1 MPLNTVTPSKRVLE
15 LGSTPILLRRFFAFR
30 FRFESLICAI
40 IARKSKDIG
49 KRQKHWCFDR
59 GERAMT
65 KMVGGGHF
73 DKSSTLGRQRSYI
86 NGRYVDVADADTFQ
100 TIHPGTGQPI
110 CDVEI
115 ASEALIGSAVEAAKQ
130 AFTSWS
136 QTPAAERGAI
146 LRRAGEILRER
157 NQELAELETLD
168 TGKAIQETQVVDIIS
183 GVEVLEYYAG
193 IAQALQGS
201 HLDLPPEAFAIM
213 RREPL
218 GVCAAIGAWN
228 YPIQI
233 ALWKSAPAL
242 ACGNTMVFKP
252 SEVTPLTAL
261 KLAEIYTEAGLPDG
275 VFNVALGMGETGAAL
290 VKHPEVAKVSLTGSV
305 ATGKRVAAMAAET
318 LKKVTLELGGK
329 SPIVVFDDCDFE
341 SAVNAALAGN
351 FYSTGQVCSNGTRV
365 FVHEPIFDRF
375 VAELVERTQAIRV
388 GDPFDP
394 DTQMGPLISAVQL
407 DKVAAYLDQARA
419 SDSLEVLCGG
429 DVVATDPLN
438 GGYFVS
444 PAVVVAKTDDHPV
457 VVEEV
462 FGPLMT
468 VLKFSEESEVI
479 NRANDT
485 RLGLAAAIFSQNFA
499 RAHRVANQLQAGT
512 VWINEYNITPA
523 EIPFGGYKES
533 GIGREN
539 GLQTIEHFTQTK
551 TIYANLG
558 KVEPTY

>member
-1 MPLNTVTPSKRVLE
+1 MDVPATAP
-15 LGSTPILLRRFFAFR
+15 FY
-30 FRFESLICAI
+30 
-40 IARKSKDIG
+40 
-49 KRQKHWCFDR
+49 
-59 GERAMT
+59 
-65 KMVGGGHF
+65 
-73 DKSSTLGRQRSYI
+73 DKTSTLGPQRSFI
-86 NGRYVDVADADTFQ
+86 NGSYVSSSSGQTFQ
-100 TIHPGTGQPI
+100 TRHPGTGHVI
-110 CDVEI
+110 CDVETADDRLVDVAV
-115 ASEALIGSAVEAAKQ
+115 ASARAAFAAWSAMPV
-130 AFTSWS
+130 
-136 QTPAAERGAI
+136 AERGAI
-146 LRRAGEILRER
+146 LRRAAALLRDR

-168 TGKAIQETQVVDIIS
+168 TGKAIQETSVVDIIS

-193 IAQALQGS
+193 VTQSLSGS
-201 HLDLPPEAFAIM
+201 HVDLPPEAFAIM

-252 SEVTPLTAL
+252 SEMTPLTAL
-261 KLAEIYTEAGLPDG
+261 KLAEIFTEAGLPDG
-275 VFNVALGMGETGAAL
+275 VFNVVLGKGEVGAAL
-290 VKHPEVAKVSLTGSV
+290 VQHPDVAKVSLTGSV
-305 ATGKRVAAMAAET
+305 ATGKRVAAMAAES

-329 SPIVVFDDCDFE
+329 SPILVFDDCDID
-341 SAVNAALAGN
+341 SAINAALAGN

-365 FVHEPIFDRF
+365 FVHHAIFDRF
-375 VAELVERTQAIRV
+375 VEEVVERTTRIRV

-394 DTQMGPLISAVQL
+394 DTQMGPLISEQQL
-407 DKVAAYLDQARA
+407 NKVVAYFEEAYS
-419 SDSLEVLCGG
+419 SDGVEVLCGG
-429 DVVATDPLN
+429 ETLTSFDLH

-444 PAVVVAKTDDHPV
+444 PAVVVAKTDDHSV
-457 VVEEV
+457 VTEEV

-468 VLKFSEESEVI
+468 ILKFSDESEVI
-479 NRANDT
+479 HRANDT
-485 RLGLAAAIFSQNFA
+485 RLGLAAAVFSQDFA
-499 RAHRVANQLQAGT
+499 RAHRVANHLQAGT

-539 GLQTIEHFTQTK
+539 GLQTIDHFTQTK

>member
-1 MPLNTVTPSKRVLE
+1 MDVPATAP
-15 LGSTPILLRRFFAFR
+15 FY
-30 FRFESLICAI
+30 
-40 IARKSKDIG
+40 
-49 KRQKHWCFDR
+49 
-59 GERAMT
+59 
-65 KMVGGGHF
+65 
-73 DKSSTLGRQRSYI
+73 DKTSTLGPQRSFI
-86 NGRYVDVADADTFQ
+86 NGSYVSSSSGQTFQ
-100 TIHPGTGQPI
+100 TRHPGTGHVI
-110 CDVEI
+110 CDVETADGHLVDAAV
-115 ASEALIGSAVEAAKQ
+115 ASARAAFAAWSAMPV
-130 AFTSWS
+130 
-136 QTPAAERGAI
+136 AERGAI
-146 LRRAGEILRER
+146 LRRAAALLRDR

-168 TGKAIQETQVVDIIS
+168 TGKAIQETSVVDVIS

-193 IAQALQGS
+193 VTQSLSGS
-201 HLDLPPEAFAIM
+201 HVDLPPEAFAIM

-252 SEVTPLTAL
+252 SEMTPLTAL
-261 KLAEIYTEAGLPDG
+261 KLAEIYTEAGMPDG
-275 VFNVALGMGETGAAL
+275 VFNVVLGSGETGSAL
-290 VKHPEVAKVSLTGSV
+290 VQHPDVAKISLTGSV
-305 ATGKRVAAMAAET
+305 ATGKRVAALAAES

-329 SPIVVFDDCDFE
+329 SPIVVFDDCDID
-341 SAVNAALAGN
+341 SAINAALAGN

-365 FVHEPIFDRF
+365 FVHDTIFDRF
-375 VAELVERTQAIRV
+375 VEEVVERTTRIRV

-394 DTQMGPLISAVQL
+394 EVQMGPLVSKQQL
-407 DKVAAYLDQARA
+407 EKVVSYLEQASA
-419 SDSLEVLCGG
+419 SDDVDIRCGGEVLATG
-429 DVVATDPLN
+429 DLN

-444 PAVVVAKTDDHPV
+444 PAVVVATSDDHAV
-457 VVEEV
+457 VTEEV

-468 VLKFSEESEVI
+468 ILKFTDESEVI
-479 NRANDT
+479 DRANAT
-485 RLGLAAAIFSQNFA
+485 RLGLAAAVFSQDFS
-499 RAHRVANQLQAGT
+499 RAHRVANKLQAGI

>member
-1 MPLNTVTPSKRVLE
+1 MDVPATAP
-15 LGSTPILLRRFFAFR
+15 FY
-30 FRFESLICAI
+30 
-40 IARKSKDIG
+40 
-49 KRQKHWCFDR
+49 
-59 GERAMT
+59 
-65 KMVGGGHF
+65 
-73 DKSSTLGRQRSYI
+73 DKTSTLGPQRSFI
-86 NGRYVDVADADTFQ
+86 NGSYVSSSSGQTFQ
-100 TIHPGTGQPI
+100 TRHPGTGHVI
-110 CDVEI
+110 CDVETADGHLVDAAV
-115 ASEALIGSAVEAAKQ
+115 ASARAAFAAWSAMPV
-130 AFTSWS
+130 
-136 QTPAAERGAI
+136 AERGAI
-146 LRRAGEILRER
+146 LRRAAALLRDR

-168 TGKAIQETQVVDIIS
+168 TGKAIQETSVVDVIS

-193 IAQALQGS
+193 VTQSLSGS
-201 HLDLPPEAFAIM
+201 HVDLPPEAFAIM

-252 SEVTPLTAL
+252 SEMTPLTAL
-261 KLAEIYTEAGLPDG
+261 KLAEIYTEAGMPDG
-275 VFNVALGMGETGAAL
+275 VFNVVLGSGETGSAL
-290 VKHPEVAKVSLTGSV
+290 VQHPDVAKISLTGSV
-305 ATGKRVAAMAAET
+305 ATGKRVAALAAES

-329 SPIVVFDDCDFE
+329 SPIVVFDDCDID
-341 SAVNAALAGN
+341 SAINAALAGN

-365 FVHEPIFDRF
+365 FVHDTIFDRF
-375 VAELVERTQAIRV
+375 VEEVVERTTRIRV

-394 DTQMGPLISAVQL
+394 EVQMGPLVSKQQL
-407 DKVAAYLDQARA
+407 EKVVSYLEQASA
-419 SDSLEVLCGG
+419 SDDVDIRCGGEVL
-429 DVVATDPLN
+429 ATDDLN

-444 PAVVVAKTDDHPV
+444 PAVVVATSDDHAV
-457 VVEEV
+457 VTEEV

-468 VLKFSEESEVI
+468 ILKFTDETEVI
-479 NRANDT
+479 DRANAT
-485 RLGLAAAIFSQNFA
+485 RLGLAAAVFSQDFS
-499 RAHRVANQLQAGT
+499 RAHRVANKLQAGI

>member
-1 MPLNTVTPSKRVLE
+1 MDVPATAP
-15 LGSTPILLRRFFAFR
+15 FY
-30 FRFESLICAI
+30 
-40 IARKSKDIG
+40 
-49 KRQKHWCFDR
+49 
-59 GERAMT
+59 
-65 KMVGGGHF
+65 
-73 DKSSTLGRQRSYI
+73 DKTSTLGPQRSFI
-86 NGRYVDVADADTFQ
+86 NGSYVSSSSGQTFQ
-100 TIHPGTGQPI
+100 TRHPGTGHVI
-110 CDVEI
+110 CDVETADDRLVDAAV
-115 ASEALIGSAVEAAKQ
+115 ASARA
-130 AFTSWS
+130 AFTAWS
-136 QTPAAERGAI
+136 AMPVAERGAI
-146 LRRAGEILRER
+146 LRRAAALLRDR

-168 TGKAIQETQVVDIIS
+168 TGKAIQETSVVDIIS

-193 IAQALQGS
+193 VTQSLSGS
-201 HLDLPPEAFAIM
+201 HVDLPPEAFAIM

-252 SEVTPLTAL
+252 SEMTPLTAL
-261 KLAEIYTEAGLPDG
+261 KLAEIYTEAGMPDG
-275 VFNVALGMGETGAAL
+275 VFNVVLGSGETGSAL
-290 VKHPEVAKVSLTGSV
+290 VQHPDVAKISLTGSV
-305 ATGKRVAAMAAET
+305 ATGKRVAALAAES

-329 SPIVVFDDCDFE
+329 SPIVVFNDSDVE
-341 SAVNAALAGN
+341 SAINAALAGN

-365 FVHEPIFDRF
+365 FVHDTIFHRF
-375 VAELVERTQAIRV
+375 VEEVVERTTRIRV

-394 DTQMGPLISAVQL
+394 EVQMGPLVSKQQL
-407 DKVAAYLDQARA
+407 EKVGSYLEQASA
-419 SDSLEVLCGG
+419 SDDVDIRCGGEVL
-429 DVVATDPLN
+429 ATDDLN

-444 PAVVVAKTDDHPV
+444 PAVVVAASDDHAV
-457 VVEEV
+457 VTEEV

-468 VLKFSEESEVI
+468 ILKFTDETEVI
-479 NRANDT
+479 DRANAT
-485 RLGLAAAIFSQNFA
+485 RLGLAGAVFSQDFS
-499 RAHRVANQLQAGT
+499 RAHRVANKLQAGI

-533 GIGREN
+533 GVGREN